1 MRRKS
6 VLVFVGVWMVLL
18 SVLGLPRVVLGQES
32 GLLCQARRVLS
43 TTPTGGMPQDLVLA
57 NQTVFVVDKEIG
69 LLSYDVSAA
78 DSPQLLST
86 LPTDGAPTSLD
97 LMGAHVFVA
106 GEFGVQIIGIDDP
119 SAPVV
124 VGSIALLSKA
134 EDIETAPGVAYV
146 ALSTP
151 ESGLAIV
158 DINDPAAPTLLA
170 YYATDH
176 AVQSVTVTDGA
187 AFLGLGWAGMVVL
200 DVSDPNTPV
209 EIAMYDTTRVYEL
222 IVDNQIGYT
231 ATWYGMAT
239 IDLADP
245 SQPQL
250 LWESNAIRGKTDMVV
265 ADGFAYM
272 DGASAVYDVTDPSA
286 PVPVVEFPNT
296 GRQAVIQDGLAY
308 VITDESLKVIDISD
322 PSQNGITGLV
332 EVWDTEGLAVKGDH
346 AFLSAWTDGL
356 VVLDVSDS
364 HNPFQIASLDLP
376 GIAHHLD
383 IEGDYVYIANTSAG
397 LAIVDVSNP
406 AAPELVVPPTNY
418 RGSRVAVGDGVAAVQ
433 GSRLYFVDV
442 SDPLNPIHLATHYYG
457 GGRDH
462 GGVRVT
468 NGHVFHALGELRV
481 FDLSDP
487 QADPVATIE
496 DWPNLNAVDVQGNLA
511 CVAGRYDLVLLDVS
525 DPADPQ
531 LLGHM
536 DLPVDTPQSVKLAG
550 DLVFVGLGGN
560 NGLWVVDISD
570 TSAPFLLA
578 STDRWVDHHPAFD
591 IEVRGQSAMMVT
603 GMAFRILD
611 LSDCPPCPADFNG
624 DSLIDTRDFIAFLGA
639 WAAERGEDCSAGDC
653 AADLNGDGVVDTRD
667 FVEFLG
673 FWAGGC

>member
-1 MRRKS
+1 MWRKFN
-6 VLVFVGVWMVLL
+6 LVFAGVWVVLL
-18 SVLGLPRVVLGQES
+18 SILGLPRVVLGQES
-32 GLLCQARRVLS
+32 GLLCQARRILS
-43 TTPTGGMPQDLVLA
+43 TTPTGGVPQDLVVA
-57 NQTVFVVDKEIG
+57 NQTVFVVDREIG
-69 LLSYDVSAA
+69 LLSYNVSAA

-86 LPTDGAPTSLD
+86 LPTDGAPAALD
-97 LMGAHVFVA
+97 LMGAHAFVA
-106 GEFGVQIIGIDDP
+106 GELGVQIIGVDDP

-124 VGSIALLSKA
+124 VGSIALFSEA
-134 EDIETAPGVAYV
+134 EDIEIAPGVAYV

-158 DINDPAAPTLLA
+158 DIHDPTAPTLLA

-176 AVQSVTVTDGA
+176 TVRSVTVTDGT
-187 AFLGLGWAGMVVL
+187 AFLGLGSAGMVVL
-200 DVSDPNTPV
+200 DVSDPSTPV
-209 EIAMYDTTRVYEL
+209 EIALYDTTRVYEL

-250 LWESNAIRGKTDMVV
+250 LWESNAIRGRTDMTV

-272 DGASAVYDVTDPSA
+272 DGASAVYDITDPSA
-286 PVPVVEFPNT
+286 PVPIVEFPNT
-296 GRQAVIQDGLAY
+296 GRQSVIQDGLAY
-308 VITDESLKVIDISD
+308 VITNDSLVVFDVSD
-322 PSQNGITGLV
+322 PPPNGVTGLV
-332 EVWDTEGLAVKGDH
+332 EVRDSEGLAIKGNH
-346 AFLSAWTDGL
+346 AFLSAWTEGL
-356 VVLDVSDS
+356 VVLDVSDP

-376 GIAHHLD
+376 NIAHHLD
-383 IEGDYVYIANTSAG
+383 IEGDYVYVSTSAG

-418 RGSRVAVGDGVAAVQ
+418 RGSRVAVGDGVVAVQ
-433 GSRLYFVDV
+433 GTRLYFVDV
-442 SDPLNPIHLATHYYG
+442 SDPLNPIHLATQPFG
-457 GGRDH
+457 ASRDH

-468 NGHVFHALGELRV
+468 NGHVFQAVGILRV

-496 DWPNLNAVDVQGNLA
+496 DWPGLNAVDVQGDLA
-511 CVAGRYDLVLLDVS
+511 CVAGRYNLALLDVS

-536 DLPVDTPQSVKLAG
+536 DLPADTPQSVKLVG
-550 DLVFVGLGGN
+550 DLAFVGFSSR
-560 NGLWVVDISD
+560 GLWVVDISD
-570 TSAPFLLA
+570 TSAPVLLA
-578 STDRWVDHHPAFD
+578 STDRWVDRYPIFD
-591 IEVRGQSAMMVT
+591 IEVRGQSAMMAT
-603 GMAFRILD
+603 GLAFRILD
-611 LSDCPPCPADFNG
+611 ISDCPPCPADFNG
-624 DSLIDTRDFIAFLGA
+624 DGVIDTRDFVAFLGA
-639 WAAERGEDCSAGDC
+639 WASQRGEDCSGGDC
-653 AADLNGDGVVDTRD
+653 TADLNGDGVVDTRD